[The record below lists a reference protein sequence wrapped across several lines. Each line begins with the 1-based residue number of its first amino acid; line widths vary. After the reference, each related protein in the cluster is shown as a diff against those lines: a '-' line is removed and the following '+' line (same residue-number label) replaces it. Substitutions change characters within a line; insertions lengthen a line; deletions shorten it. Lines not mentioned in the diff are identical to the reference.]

1 MTLNPYAKFLDE
13 DDAVEIISATPARLA
28 ELVSAMTPEQVEAPI
43 APGKWSVRQIV
54 THIADCEIGFGFRL
68 RQALARVPVLQPFDQ
83 DAWAESYGRYSLA
96 AALETFNALRA
107 WDVALIAGL
116 SDSDKEIKV
125 THPERGEMTLWT
137 IVETMAGHDRNHLLQ
152 VEKVAAQKQ
161 RRRILLPC
169 LDTRPKLRSR

>member
-1 MTLNPYAKFLDE
+1 VTLNPYAKFLDE
-13 DDAVEIISATPARLA
+13 GDAAAVIIGTPARLA
-28 ELVSAMTPEQVEAPI
+28 ALVGGMSAERVEAPI

-68 RQALARVPVLQPFDQ
+68 RQALAGVSIQPFDQ

-96 AALETFNALRA
+96 GALEMFTALRA

-116 SDSDKEIKV
+116 SEADKEIKV

-137 IVETMAGHDRNHLLQ
+137 IVETMAGHDRNHIRQL
-152 VEKVAAQKQ
+152 E
-161 RRRILLPC
+161 R
-169 LDTRPKLRSR
+169 